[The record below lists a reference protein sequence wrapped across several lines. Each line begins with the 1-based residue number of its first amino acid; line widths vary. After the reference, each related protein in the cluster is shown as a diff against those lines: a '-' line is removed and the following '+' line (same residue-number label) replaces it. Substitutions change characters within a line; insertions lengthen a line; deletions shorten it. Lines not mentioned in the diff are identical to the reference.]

1 MNNTYFF
8 LTIISLVI
16 LSYCS
21 KKLTTIQDKS
31 AEQIAINYNIVKDV
45 PYGTDAEQTMDI
57 YLSKEAKSLGKHNYT
72 IVFLHG
78 GGYYLS
84 DKSQEER
91 YVEPYLKKA
100 KCCKYEL
107 PIEKGDSYSN
117 YRLD

>member
-100 KCCKYEL
+100 KCCKYEK
-107 PIEKGDSYSN
+107 PNEKGDSYSN